1 MFICKLLYTTNV
13 MKVKNWFKTFFS
25 GMAIGF
31 GSAVPGVSG
40 GTVAVIFGVYEK
52 IVWAVSNLFKHFK
65 EAFRVLLPTLLG
77 VVLAFIPTWYLMDK
91 ALNGLVF
98 AVICLF
104 AGFIIGS
111 IPGIK
116 DEIKDVK
123 PNYKHIITLV
133 VTILLALGLG
143 ILSIAFQADLSVYF
157 TDTPWWFYL
166 VLIPV
171 GFVASVALVV
181 PGLSGGMLLLLMGFY
196 KPLINTINILT
207 DCLHGDWSQFG
218 HFVGIAGCF
227 FVGVIIGFF
236 FISKL
241 MHFLL
246 KNYHDVTFY
255 GIFGFVLGSIPALFL
270 NYTIHKY
277 YLQWFKGGQ
286 GYLPYYIEIPIG
298 VVLLIGATIGSYI
311 LIRYKRKKE
320 LANKE
325 NEKEIPE

>member
-1 MFICKLLYTTNV
+1 
-13 MKVKNWFKTFFS
+13 MKVKEWFKTLFS

-40 GTVAVIFGVYEK
+40 GTIAVIFGVYQK
-52 IVWAVSNLFKHFK
+52 IIWAVSNIFKHFK

-77 VVLAFIPTWYLMDK
+77 VVLALIPTVYLMDK
-91 ALNGLVF
+91 ALYGFVF
-98 AVICLF
+98 GVICIF

-111 IPGIK
+111 IPGIT

-123 PNYKHIITLV
+123 PRYPHIIALIVAALV
-133 VTILLALGLG
+133 AIGLG
-143 ILSIAFQADLSVYF
+143 VGSVLAKADVSVYF
-157 TDTPWWFYL
+157 FGDTPWWFYL

-196 KPLINTINILT
+196 KPLIAYTT
-207 DCLHGDWSQFG
+207 DTVKACLHGDWSAFG
-218 HFVGIAGCF
+218 SLVGILGCF
-227 FVGVIIGFF
+227 AVGVILGFF

-246 KNYHDVTFY
+246 AKYHDVTFY
-255 GIFGFVLGSIPALFL
+255 AIIGFVVGSVPALFF
-270 NYTIHKY
+270 NYEIYSY
-277 YLQWFKGGQ
+277 YQVWASGAYIWMPL
-286 GYLPYYIEIPIG
+286 YIEIPIG
-298 VVLLIGATIGSYI
+298 VVLLIGSTIASYF
-311 LIRYKRKKE
+311 LVRYKRKKE
-320 LANKE
+320 LEN